1 MANNIVIRLQIFL
14 SFHVDSLYKN
24 SLFCLFVFFLVGSVF
39 VTVVFFFLF
48 SFSLFSDLIVTGSQR
63 EFPDSRDS
71 IVIYYYSL

>member
-14 SFHVDSLYKN
+14 YFHVDSLYKN
-24 SLFCLFVFFLVGSVF
+24 SLFCLFVFFFGWFCVCYCC
-39 VTVVFFFLF
+39 FFFLF